1 MWRICYDSKCKE
13 LLLDD
18 ADMRLKEWYC
28 AKHCDATFSGMTH
41 ENLLRCAV
49 HEIEG
54 LRTTI
59 SVQKD
64 QIRAADAQIAKL
76 EEK

>member
-1 MWRICYDSKCKE
+1 V
-13 LLLDD
+13 
-18 ADMRLKEWYC
+18 
-28 AKHCDATFSGMTH
+28 
-41 ENLLRCAV
+41 N
-49 HEIEG
+49 EIEG